1 MLPHWYPA
9 LLALHLVFMVTFFTG
24 TFWLLRLFILH
35 RQAQGKAEPARTILM
50 AQYMASGRQLL
61 YMVAWPSLLLMI
73 LFGGWMLWLQP
84 SLLAESWMQVK
95 LELTVLV
102 FAYHLMDQQIYRKL
116 RGNGRAWGLFALTLW
131 AQLAVLLL
139 VLVVF
144 LSTFKAVQWYLA
156 LIGLL
161 MLVVAG
167 YAAAKARSSKVPA
180 PPGPGDPGVGG

>member
-1 MLPHWYPA
+1 MLPDWSPA

-35 RQAQGKAEPARTILM
+35 RLAQGKAEPDRTILR
-50 AQYMASGRQLL
+50 AHYLASSRQLL
-61 YMVAWPSLLLMI
+61 YIVAWPSLLLLI
-73 LFGGWMLWLQP
+73 FFGAWMLWLQP

-102 FAYHLMDQQIYRKL
+102 FACHLMNQQIFRKL
-116 RGNGRAWGLFALTLW
+116 RGNGRAWGMFALVLW

-139 VLVVF
+139 VLVIF

-167 YAAAKARSSKVPA
+167 YAAARSGSSKA
-180 PPGPGDPGVGG
+180 ASGPDGQGSGA